1 MLTQSRLSWL
11 VIIIIVTITIGGFF
25 PSPLTAAKL
34 QPSAAAGFTRY
45 VQLTEE
51 RMQLETAPQWR
62 LFMD

>member
-45 VQLTEE
+45 GNYEE
-51 RMQLETAPQWR
+51 RKYRKLRQWR